1 MLGLNQSQQS
11 NSNSNFIN
19 YLNDLE
25 DEINETRKEL
35 NFCKKEVFILKTE
48 ENTVAEM
55 AQAKMVDIDKY
66 LNKEIHYLEE
76 LINKAKIKQK
86 AENSRFAH

>member
-1 MLGLNQSQQS
+1 
-11 NSNSNFIN
+11 
-19 YLNDLE
+19 
-25 DEINETRKEL
+25 
-35 NFCKKEVFILKTE
+35 
-48 ENTVAEM
+48 M